1 MAKKKTAN
9 NDSDVVYFEPVYYY
23 ENEPMFSI
31 KDVKNL
37 FLKLLDKR
45 NSLNIEFKNN
55 PMVEFMELDSVYERF
70 AILHTTS
77 ESGEKTRY
85 TIPFYD
91 VLSYEVMIEGEDG
104 RLKLWGTTF
113 RVPERGMKI

>member
-1 MAKKKTAN
+1 MVKKKTTS

-23 ENEPMFSI
+23 NNEPLFSI
-31 KDVKNL
+31 KDVKRL
-37 FLKLLDKR
+37 FLKLQKKGK
-45 NSLNIEFKNN
+45 SLNIEFKNN
-55 PMVEFMELDSVYERF
+55 PMVEFMDLDAVYDRF
-70 AILHTTS
+70 AVLHTTS

-91 VLSYEVMIEGEDG
+91 VLSYEVMVEGEDG